1 MRRTMLE
8 RASSTG
14 SRARRDA
21 GESGT
26 DEVLGWGIATMKRAT
41 MAGDTSR
48 RLEGRAR
55 VWSRVAINS
64 GVSRHAE
71 VPTECLCRTSPELRV
86 PFLHGS
92 GKWTL
97 STAMWSGATQ
107 STEADAPV
115 APSASW
121 MTTQRR
127 VTMWR
132 TRFTKTHSRKR
143 SSWAS
148 RPGAL
153 RTLAPRPAFWP
164 VVQRGPGSAWAW
176 SSAASERTFRA
187 VRVPLSKSAQG
198 RAVRS
203 GWPSHGLESAR
214 SGRRACARCRSGP
227 AF

>member
-1 MRRTMLE
+1 MWHLSIERRPKKLFGTGGRTQWAHLRCRCDRLAARGMTLGQMRRTMLE

-143 SSWAS
+143 SSWA
-148 RPGAL
+148 
-153 RTLAPRPAFWP
+153 
-164 VVQRGPGSAWAW
+164 
-176 SSAASERTFRA
+176 
-187 VRVPLSKSAQG
+187 
-198 RAVRS
+198 
-203 GWPSHGLESAR
+203 
-214 SGRRACARCRSGP
+214 
-227 AF
+227 